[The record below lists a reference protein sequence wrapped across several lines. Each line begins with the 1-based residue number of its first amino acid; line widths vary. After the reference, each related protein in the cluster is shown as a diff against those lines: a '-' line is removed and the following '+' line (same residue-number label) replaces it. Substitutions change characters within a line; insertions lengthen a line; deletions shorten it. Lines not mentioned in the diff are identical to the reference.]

1 MLINLKPPVSL
12 EWGVVIN
19 QINFKSMKLNDKT
32 KELIA
37 IGASIS
43 ANCQPC
49 LDYHLNKALEYGAD
63 ESEISEAINVG
74 TLVRR
79 GAASKMDKFVLTL
92 NKKAQKKSTVPD
104 AECGCGDK

>member
-1 MLINLKPPVSL
+1 MDN
-12 EWGVVIN
+12 
-19 QINFKSMKLNDKT
+19 KT

-49 LDYHLNKALEYGAD
+49 LEYHTNKAREYGLT
-63 ESEISEAINVG
+63 ETEIKEAIEVG

-79 GAASKMDKFVLTL
+79 GAAAKMDKFAASL
-92 NKKAQKKSTVPD
+92 NNIPSPAQKKED
-104 AECGCGDK
+104 KECGCGK

>member
-1 MLINLKPPVSL
+1 MDN
-12 EWGVVIN
+12 
-19 QINFKSMKLNDKT
+19 KL

-49 LDYHLNKALEYGAD
+49 LEYHTSKAIEYGV
-63 ESEISEAINVG
+63 SETEVKEAIDVG

-79 GAASKMDKFVLTL
+79 GAASKMDKFASSL
-92 NKKAQKKSTVPD
+92 KKVTSNVEKSED
-104 AECGCGDK
+104 NGCGCDK

>member
-1 MLINLKPPVSL
+1 
-12 EWGVVIN
+12 
-19 QINFKSMKLNDKT
+19 MKLEEKI

-49 LDYHLNKALEYGAD
+49 LEYHVGIAFELGC
-63 ESEISEAINVG
+63 ESPEIKEAIEVG

-79 GAASKMDKFVLTL
+79 GAASKMDKFSTALITSEVPV
-92 NKKAQKKSTVPD
+92 KKLVND
-104 AECGCGDK
+104 GCGCEG

>member
-1 MLINLKPPVSL
+1 MDN
-12 EWGVVIN
+12 
-19 QINFKSMKLNDKT
+19 KT

-49 LDYHLNKALEYGAD
+49 LEYHTAKAAEYGVND
-63 ESEISEAINVG
+63 FEIKEAIEVG

-79 GAASKMDKFVLTL
+79 GAAAKMDKFASSL
-92 NKKAQKKSTVPD
+92 KKAETAETTKSNGD
-104 AECGCGDK
+104 CGCTKL

>member
-1 MLINLKPPVSL
+1 MDN
-12 EWGVVIN
+12 
-19 QINFKSMKLNDKT
+19 KT

-49 LDYHLNKALEYGAD
+49 LEYHTAKAAEYGVSV
-63 ESEISEAINVG
+63 SEIKEAIEVG

-79 GAASKMDKFVLTL
+79 GAASKMDKFAASL
-92 NKKAQKKSTVPD
+92 KKVEIAENIKSD
-104 AECGCGDK
+104 SECGCTKL

>member
-1 MLINLKPPVSL
+1 MDNKI
-12 EWGVVIN
+12 
-19 QINFKSMKLNDKT
+19 

-49 LDYHLNKALEYGAD
+49 LEYHIGKATEYGVSD
-63 ESEISEAINVG
+63 LEIKEAIEVG

-79 GAASKMDKFVLTL
+79 GAASKMDKFASSL
-92 NKKAQKKSTVPD
+92 KKLSIAEHIKSD
-104 AECGCGDK
+104 SDCGCTK

>member
-1 MLINLKPPVSL
+1 MDN
-12 EWGVVIN
+12 
-19 QINFKSMKLNDKT
+19 KT

-49 LDYHLNKALEYGAD
+49 LEYHTAKAAEYGVS
-63 ESEISEAINVG
+63 ESEVKEAIEVG

-79 GAASKMDKFVLTL
+79 GAAAKMDKFAASL
-92 NKKAQKKSTVPD
+92 KKVTVAEPIKSD
-104 AECGCGDK
+104 SECGCTKL

>member
-1 MLINLKPPVSL
+1 MTA
-12 EWGVVIN
+12 VIKN
-19 QINFKSMKLNDKT
+19 YYKKKVMDNKT

-49 LDYHLNKALEYGAD
+49 LEYHTGKAAEYG
-63 ESEISEAINVG
+63 ISETEIKDAIEVG

-79 GAASKMDKFVLTL
+79 GAASKMDKFAASL
-92 NKKAQKKSTVPD
+92 KKIDTTEQIKSD
-104 AECGCGDK
+104 SECGCNKL